1 MTDKDLIVVGRIKG
15 VHGIKGEL
23 KLLLGVSADE
33 IDDFT
38 AKIRAEWKS
47 IFIDGKSY
55 VLEGVRR
62 NKDILLITL
71 KGLRD
76 RDIARG
82 FTGKEVWVDK
92 ALLPELAEGDLY
104 IYELIGMGVVTE
116 EGVDLGVVKNVITTG
131 ASDVYE
137 VHGPK
142 GEILLP
148 AIDDVILKVDTEG
161 NRITVH
167 LLEGLMPEP
176 PKQS

>member
-1 MTDKDLIVVGRIKG
+1 MTVKDLIVVGRIKG

-23 KLLLGVSADE
+23 KLLLDVSHED

-38 AKIRAEWKS
+38 AEVKAKWKS
-47 IFIDGKSY
+47 IFIDGKPY

-76 RDIARG
+76 RDVAKC
-82 FTGKEVWVDK
+82 FTGREVSIDK
-92 ALLPELAEGDLY
+92 ALLPKLPEGELY
-104 IYELIGMGVVTE
+104 IYEIVGMGVVTDT
-116 EGVDLGVVKNVITTG
+116 GVDLGRVKNVITTG

-142 GEILLP
+142 GEVLLP
-148 AIDDVILKVDTEG
+148 AIDDVILEVDTEG

-167 LLEGLMPEP
+167 LLEGLMPETS
-176 PKQS
+176 K

>member
-1 MTDKDLIVVGRIKG
+1 MESKDLIVVGRIKG

-23 KLLLGVSADE
+23 KLLLDVSHDD

-38 AKIRAEWKS
+38 AEIKAKWKS
-47 IFIDGKSY
+47 IFIDGKPY

-76 RDIARG
+76 RDVAKG
-82 FTGKEVWVDK
+82 FTGKEVSIDK
-92 ALLPELAEGDLY
+92 ALLPKLPEGELY
-104 IYELIGMGVVTE
+104 IYEIVGMGVVTDT
-116 EGVDLGVVKNVITTG
+116 GVDLGIVKNVITTG

-142 GEILLP
+142 GEVLLP
-148 AIDDVILKVDTEG
+148 AIDDVILEVDTEG

-167 LLEGLMPEP
+167 LLEGLMPETS
-176 PKQS
+176 K